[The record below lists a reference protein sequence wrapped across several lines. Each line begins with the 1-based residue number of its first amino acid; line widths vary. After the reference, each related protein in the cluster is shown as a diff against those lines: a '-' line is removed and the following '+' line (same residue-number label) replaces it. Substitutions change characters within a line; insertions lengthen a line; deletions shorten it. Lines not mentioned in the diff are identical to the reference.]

1 VRRHSEVYAR
11 PQRAKLSPAEMADA
25 MAKLGLTDE
34 SLAKVLGM
42 AGRVSR
48 IAAWRK
54 GEDRIPDYLPLLLA
68 AWTVPGSLTMSRKA
82 ATILN
87 ERAEA
92 EAAGQMSAAE

>member
-1 VRRHSEVYAR
+1 MRRDSEVYAR
-11 PQRAKLSPAEMADA
+11 PQRAKLSPAEMSDA

-48 IAAWRK
+48 IVAWRK

-68 AWTVPGSLTMSRKA
+68 AWTRPGALKMSRQA
-82 ATILN
+82 ADILDG
-87 ERAEA
+87 RAMLA
-92 EAAGQMSAAE
+92 EHQSAAE